1 MFMKVC
7 RFIILATFILTL
19 PGCFG
24 GYSDDVGLEV
34 ADVVFL
40 DDDYEAEIAVEK
52 GEAFGVDVP
61 YPVDGVYVLTGASF
75 DPALFRMERYLEYE
89 DGGEPRVRYLFTGL
103 ADGAG
108 DVNVKM
114 RPAAGGPEDVYR
126 TVRVLVGGSSGILF

>member
-1 MFMKVC
+1 M
-7 RFIILATFILTL
+7 
-19 PGCFG
+19 
-24 GYSDDVGLEV
+24 

>member
-1 MFMKVC
+1 MFTKIC
-7 RFIILATFILTL
+7 RIALLAIFILTS

-34 ADVVFL
+34 SDVVFL
-40 DDDYEAEIAVEK
+40 NDDYEAEIAVEK

-61 YPVDGVYVLTGASF
+61 YPADGAYTISGASF
-75 DPALFRMERYLEYE
+75 DPELFRMERYLEYE
-89 DGGEPRVRYLFTGL
+89 EDGEPRIRYLFTAV

-114 RPAAGGPEDVYR
+114 RPVSGGSEDIYR
-126 TVRVLVGGSSGILF
+126 TVRVTVGGGSGTLF